1 MASNEPSGYSSAA
14 PSSFTEDSVTDA
26 PVTVASNEPSGYSST
41 APSTFTAD
49 SVYHGFS
56 EAHNIAINED
66 TGFAYLM
73 GSDICEQKVA
83 ILDIRTPTLPLFK
96 GCHGNDGY
104 IHDAH
109 CVVYKGPDTRYSN
122 REICFLAALDEVVVM
137 DVTDKS
143 SPVRLSSGSYDDHV
157 YST

>member
-1 MASNEPSGYSSAA
+1 MYANHAFIVGESDDDDGLQIFDLSRLLTATTEGVTFA
-14 PSSFTEDSVTDA
+14 PDA
-26 PVTVASNEPSGYSST
+26 
-41 APSTFTAD
+41 
-49 SVYHGFS
+49 VYHGFS

-73 GSDICEQKVA
+73 GSDICKRKLA

-96 GCHGNDGY
+96 GCYGNDGY